1 MMLIVLFL
9 SVPCDDVDRF
19 SVFPLM
25 MLIVLFLSV
34 PSDDVDRS
42 VSQCSL

>member
-1 MMLIVLFL
+1 
-9 SVPCDDVDRF
+9 
-19 SVFPLM
+19 M

-34 PSDDVDRS
+34 PSDDVDRFSVFPVMMLIVLFLSVPSDDVDHS